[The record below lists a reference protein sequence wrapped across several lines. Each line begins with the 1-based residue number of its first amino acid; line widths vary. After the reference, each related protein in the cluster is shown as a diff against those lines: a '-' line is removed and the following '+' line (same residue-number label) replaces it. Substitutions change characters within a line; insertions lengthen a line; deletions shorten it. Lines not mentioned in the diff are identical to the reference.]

1 MAALNPSETA
11 RLLAHFRGTRMFVP
25 VLLAALC
32 GLRRG
37 EIAALRWA
45 SIDLSRCELSVLES
59 AEQTAKGVRF
69 KETKSGRARTV
80 ALPTLVVE
88 ELRLARL
95 RQAERTSTRRRATQR
110 PKSYGG
116 AVGRPAS
123 PAEQS
128 DPRICPIVR

>member
-80 ALPTLVVE
+80 ALSTLVVE
-88 ELRLARL
+88 ELRSAAAIRQSLRDAAYIEPDEGRAILAAL
-95 RQAERTSTRRRATQR
+95 HRRKR
-110 PKSYGG
+110 P
-116 AVGRPAS
+116 RPH
-123 PAEQS
+123 
-128 DPRICPIVR
+128 